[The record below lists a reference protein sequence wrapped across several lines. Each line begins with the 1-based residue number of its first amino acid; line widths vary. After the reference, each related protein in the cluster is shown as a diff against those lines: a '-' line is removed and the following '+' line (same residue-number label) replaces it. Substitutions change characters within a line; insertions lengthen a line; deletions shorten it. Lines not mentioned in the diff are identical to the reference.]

1 MSISICTRG
10 VECPRVRCAASVII
24 TCSLP
29 ISSTYSDVLS
39 TPSRTRDSCP
49 GIKVLSPKRSWPLL
63 LIFFHFLG
71 ISALHFEQK
80 IKKVTP

>member
-10 VECPRVRCAASVII
+10 VECPRVRCAASSVII

-39 TPSRTRDSCP
+39 TPSTTRDSCH
-49 GIKVLSPKRSWPLL
+49 GLNILSPESSEPYLAK
-63 LIFFHFLG
+63 FLYK
-71 ISALHFEQK
+71 F
-80 IKKVTP
+80 